1 MNRTIL
7 GALASLSLIACGSDV
22 TAVTRLT
29 GDAGNGETVF
39 KANCLGCHGAD
50 GKSGSAHRDIAAAA
64 KDKTDEAVSVILDG
78 KDEMQGFA
86 GVLTSQQIADVV
98 AYLKTK

>member
-29 GDAGNGETVF
+29 GDAGNGET
-39 KANCLGCHGAD
+39 AEQRHY
-50 GKSGSAHRDIAAAA
+50 
-64 KDKTDEAVSVILDG
+64 E
-78 KDEMQGFA
+78 
-86 GVLTSQQIADVV
+86 
-98 AYLKTK
+98 